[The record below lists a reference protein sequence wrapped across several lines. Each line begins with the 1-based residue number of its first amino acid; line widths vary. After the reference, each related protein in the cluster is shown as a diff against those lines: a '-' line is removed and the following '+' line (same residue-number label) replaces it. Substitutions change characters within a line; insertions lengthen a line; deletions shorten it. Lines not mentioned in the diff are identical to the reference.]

1 MEPPSRSAKL
11 PQLVDGQAEIERSYG
26 SKDLLDQE
34 FESDD
39 SSEDGWAGLGSFL
52 KNRRIQHL
60 GLQGSSCTLQLPVP
74 EHCLCLTQ
82 KPQNPM
88 KASYVSCTPTFG
100 VLDHTDRPS
109 GFQPEILV
117 KKGSER

>member
-60 GLQGSSCTLQLPVP
+60 G
-74 EHCLCLTQ
+74 
-82 KPQNPM
+82 
-88 KASYVSCTPTFG
+88 
-100 VLDHTDRPS
+100 
-109 GFQPEILV
+109 
-117 KKGSER
+117 